1 MAINWY
7 PGHMFKTKRDIND
20 SLKLINVALEV
31 RDARIPMS
39 SSNIDLKNMLKNK
52 KSIKRIIILN
62 KSDLAD
68 PEETEKWIKRLKKE
82 EDVLDVIPFVAINN
96 SAVEQLKQKLLKEK
110 KGIATVK
117 ILILGIPNIGKSTL
131 INMMSGKKTL
141 EVKNKAGVT
150 KKLKWLRV
158 DKDISMLDTPGMLW
172 PKFEDESVGEKLGIT
187 GAIKEE
193 ILDEVELAYSFIKM
207 CLDSP
212 TDIELVCKKYDISS
226 EELEKIKQTK
236 NIPYTFLKMVAL
248 KKKILMQGG
257 DLDISKTSKLILT
270 QYKAGKIGR
279 ITLEKA

>member
-39 SSNIDLKNMLKNK
+39 SSNVDLKNMLKNK

-68 PEETEKWIKRLKKE
+68 PEETEKWIQRLKKE
-82 EDVLDVIPFVAINN
+82 EDVVDVIPFVAVNN
-96 SAVEQLKQKLLKEK
+96 SLVEQLKQKILKEK
-110 KGIATVK
+110 KGITTVK

-207 CLDSP
+207 CLENP
-212 TDIELVCKKYDISS
+212 KDIELVCKKYDISS